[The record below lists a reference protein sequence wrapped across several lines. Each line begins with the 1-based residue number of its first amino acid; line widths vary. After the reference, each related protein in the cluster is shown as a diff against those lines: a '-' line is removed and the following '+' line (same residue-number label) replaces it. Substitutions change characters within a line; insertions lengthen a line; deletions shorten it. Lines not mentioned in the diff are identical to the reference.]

1 MLNETKQKEKRRRK
15 KKKKRTSENLA
26 RKSRE
31 GKEKWQG
38 LNYAWYKFHEGKF
51 ADRNSYNGERER
63 IRCLLKF
70 KRTLT
75 RLAML
80 FPSNFDGTMVMASA
94 GRRKYDQAEWNT
106 FLVCLRNRLQTT
118 RFLENIGEA
127 GGSKSRVNL
136 AFIGSRSPMVE
147 WTRFASLADEEEEET
162 RERERRRDRDL
173 LFPPS
178 KKFIS
183 TAFLLDRSFGYVIYV
198 TDFKMQMNLQCWRE

>member
-94 GRRKYDQAEWNT
+94 GRRKYDQAE
-106 FLVCLRNRLQTT
+106 
-118 RFLENIGEA
+118 
-127 GGSKSRVNL
+127 
-136 AFIGSRSPMVE
+136 
-147 WTRFASLADEEEEET
+147 
-162 RERERRRDRDL
+162 
-173 LFPPS
+173 
-178 KKFIS
+178 
-183 TAFLLDRSFGYVIYV
+183 
-198 TDFKMQMNLQCWRE
+198 

>member
-1 MLNETKQKEKRRRK
+1 MNEQKRRSNIVSLAESDSFGRPSLQRSLLSFESSTLLFARSKIEKFCYTFPDNPTVQCSQRENAKSVLPVFSSSYDILYSPYIRYFMLNETKQKEKK
-15 KKKKRTSENLA
+15 KKKKEKKNLG
-26 RKSRE
+26 KSRE

-94 GRRKYDQAEWNT
+94 GRRKYDQAE
-106 FLVCLRNRLQTT
+106 
-118 RFLENIGEA
+118 
-127 GGSKSRVNL
+127 
-136 AFIGSRSPMVE
+136 
-147 WTRFASLADEEEEET
+147 
-162 RERERRRDRDL
+162 
-173 LFPPS
+173 
-178 KKFIS
+178 
-183 TAFLLDRSFGYVIYV
+183 
-198 TDFKMQMNLQCWRE
+198 

>member
-1 MLNETKQKEKRRRK
+1 MLNETKQKEKK
-15 KKKKRTSENLA
+15 KKEKEKKNLG
-26 RKSRE
+26 KSRE

-94 GRRKYDQAEWNT
+94 GRRKYDQAE
-106 FLVCLRNRLQTT
+106 
-118 RFLENIGEA
+118 
-127 GGSKSRVNL
+127 
-136 AFIGSRSPMVE
+136 
-147 WTRFASLADEEEEET
+147 
-162 RERERRRDRDL
+162 
-173 LFPPS
+173 
-178 KKFIS
+178 
-183 TAFLLDRSFGYVIYV
+183 
-198 TDFKMQMNLQCWRE
+198 